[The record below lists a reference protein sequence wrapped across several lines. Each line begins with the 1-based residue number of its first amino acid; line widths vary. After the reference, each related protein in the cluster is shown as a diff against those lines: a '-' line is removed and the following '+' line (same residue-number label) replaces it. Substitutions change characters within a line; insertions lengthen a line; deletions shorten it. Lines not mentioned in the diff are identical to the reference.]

1 MKWWLNLGP
10 AVKKK
15 AEVILDPEVEKAK
28 AEEEDLVNPVDLG
41 NIFGEFTAEQT
52 TTLNLSLQCT

>member
-1 MKWWLNLGP
+1 MVP
-10 AVKKK
+10 ALKRK

-41 NIFGEFTAEQT
+41 NIFGEFTAEQI
-52 TTLNLSLQCT
+52 TTLNLSFQCT

>member
-1 MKWWLNLGP
+1 MGP

-15 AEVILDPEVEKAK
+15 AEVILEPEVEKAK

>member
-1 MKWWLNLGP
+1 MVP
-10 AVKKK
+10 AVKRRD
-15 AEVILDPEVEKAK
+15 EVILDPEVEKAK
-28 AEEEDLVNPVDLG
+28 EEEKKEDLVNPVDLG